1 MSKTKYLVTESWN
14 GEGYSDSDIEIIEV
28 ENDFNGNPNLNELKS
43 ILVSKIAQFGYFD
56 IHSIEIT
63 DNSITYELDNECQD
77 AGVFYFEP
85 LTEDIFA
92 VAIFPNN
99 CEHEVIRDNETLEEY
114 KSLVRESLEEEYTE
128 FEESQVFGHCAEA
141 KGKDESD
148 LILRNI
154 N

>member
-43 ILVSKIAQFGYFD
+43 ILVSKIARWYFSF
-56 IHSIEIT
+56 HSIEIT
-63 DNSITYELDNECQD
+63 DNSITYEVDNDCQD
-77 AGVFYFEP
+77 AGTFYFEP
-85 LTEDIFA
+85 LTEDILA
-92 VAIFPNN
+92 VAIFPND
-99 CEHEVIRDNETLEEY
+99 CQHEVIRDNETLEEY
-114 KSLVRESLEEEYTE
+114 KSLVRESLEEECAE
-128 FEESQVFGHCAEA
+128 FEESEVFGHCAEA
-141 KGKDESD
+141 KGKNESD

>member
-43 ILVSKIAQFGYFD
+43 ILVSRIARWYFSF
-56 IHSIEIT
+56 HSIEIT
-63 DNSITYELDNECQD
+63 DNSITYEVDNDCQD
-77 AGVFYFEP
+77 AGTFYFEP
-85 LTEDIFA
+85 LTEDILA
-92 VAIFPNN
+92 VAIFPND
-99 CEHEVIRDNETLEEY
+99 CQHEVIRDNDTLEEY

-128 FEESQVFGHCAEA
+128 FEESEVFGHCAVA
-141 KGKDESD
+141 KGKNESD

-154 N
+154 T